1 MDVHMRDI
9 GKIIIKEVLELR
21 IGGMNRYMKENLKM
35 GKKMELEYINGKMIL
50 YIMEN
55 GSIIIFMDLEFSKI
69 KLKKCIKVNLL

>member
-1 MDVHMRDI
+1 
-9 GKIIIKEVLELR
+9 
-21 IGGMNRYMKENLKM
+21 MKENLKM